1 MKYNTIKGYFFAIIS
16 AVIFGCMPLMAK
28 HIYADGVNSISL
40 VFLRNL
46 FSLLP
51 LAILACKEQGTLKIP
66 IKLMPSVSLI
76 AILGCCATPILL
88 FSSYNYMASGTA
100 TIFHFIYPAVV
111 VVSEII
117 LLKSKPQLGNII
129 SVILCVAGICC
140 FYSPGQPLSLTGSS
154 LALLSGFTFA
164 AYVILLARFKKN
176 GISGFLLCF
185 YVVAIST
192 AVSFLICILTNSLT
206 LPKSLLG
213 WGLCI
218 LFSLLVSTGAVALFQ
233 KSAFLIGSERT
244 SILSTLEPITGVVVG
259 VIAFREPLNPNTIF
273 GSALVIAASLLIAV
287 VDVHNRNKTEV
298 TDK

>member
-51 LAILACKEQGTLKIP
+51 LALLACKEQGTLKLP

-117 LLKSKPQLGNII
+117 LLKI
-129 SVILCVAGICC
+129 V
-140 FYSPGQPLSLTGSS
+140 
-154 LALLSGFTFA
+154 
-164 AYVILLARFKKN
+164 
-176 GISGFLLCF
+176 
-185 YVVAIST
+185 
-192 AVSFLICILTNSLT
+192 
-206 LPKSLLG
+206 
-213 WGLCI
+213 
-218 LFSLLVSTGAVALFQ
+218 
-233 KSAFLIGSERT
+233 
-244 SILSTLEPITGVVVG
+244 
-259 VIAFREPLNPNTIF
+259 
-273 GSALVIAASLLIAV
+273 
-287 VDVHNRNKTEV
+287 
-298 TDK
+298 